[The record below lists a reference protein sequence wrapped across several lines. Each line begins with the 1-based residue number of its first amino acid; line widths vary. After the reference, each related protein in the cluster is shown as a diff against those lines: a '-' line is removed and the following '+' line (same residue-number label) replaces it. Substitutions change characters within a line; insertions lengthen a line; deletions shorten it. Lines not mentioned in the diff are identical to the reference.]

1 MLESAYMGRQF
12 ENRPDLEK
20 KGEIVSQI
28 YHNLPEG
35 LSEEDINRLK
45 NIVSEFATGFRILMD
60 KGPYVTVFG
69 SSRINTASSEYR
81 MGMELG
87 EKLAKIGYSVLT
99 GGGPGVMEAVNRGAH
114 EANGHSA
121 GINIFLPEEQ
131 RANPYIEPAITMNYF
146 FVRKVLLL
154 KYSTA
159 FIFMPGGFG
168 TLDELFET
176 VTLVQTKKIAPFPV
190 ILVGR
195 EFWNGLLEW
204 IRKKLEDEK
213 LIGPGDM
220 QCLYLADTVPEIIQ
234 IMTEKAPLYEHH
246 G

>member
-1 MLESAYMGRQF
+1 MTGKFDRKAE
-12 ENRPDLEK
+12 LEK
-20 KGEIVSQI
+20 KGEIVSHL

-35 LSEEDINRLK
+35 LSDEDINRLK
-45 NIVSEFATGFRILMD
+45 NIVSEFATGFRLMMD

-69 SSRINTASSEYR
+69 SSRVRVGSTEYQI
-81 MGMELG
+81 GLELG
-87 EKLAKIGYSVLT
+87 QLLAKAGYSVLT

-131 RANPYIEPAITMNYF
+131 KANPYIEPAITMNYF

-176 VTLVQTKKIAPFPV
+176 VTLVQTKKIAAFPV
-190 ILVGR
+190 ILIGK
-195 EFWNGLLEW
+195 EFWNGLIDW
-204 IRKKLEDEK
+204 IHLKLKDGNM
-213 LIGPGDM
+213 ISPADVN
-220 QCLYLADTVPEIIQ
+220 CIYLADTAEEAVEI
-234 IMTEKAPLYEHH
+234 MVKKAPLY
-246 G
+246 GPRA

>member
-1 MLESAYMGRQF
+1 MLEFVPMTGQF
-12 ENRPDLEK
+12 EDKGDLEK
-20 KGEIVSQI
+20 KGEIVSHL
-28 YHNLPEG
+28 YHNLPAG
-35 LSEEDINRLK
+35 LSEADINRLK
-45 NIVSEFATGFRILMD
+45 NIVSEFATGFRLMMD

-69 SSRINTASSEYR
+69 SSRIGEDSPEYR
-81 MGMELG
+81 LGMELG
-87 EKLAKIGYSVLT
+87 QALAKMGYSVLT

-121 GINIFLPEEQ
+121 GINIFLPDEQ
-131 RANPYIEPAITMNYF
+131 MANPYIEPAITMNHF

-190 ILVGR
+190 ILIGK
-195 EFWNGLLEW
+195 EFWSGLMEW
-204 IRKKLEDEK
+204 IHAKLKEGN
-213 LIGPGDM
+213 LINPDDIH
-220 QCLYLADTVPEIIQ
+220 CIYPVDSVAEAVEVIL
-234 IMTEKAPLYEHH
+234 EKAPLYGHDV
-246 G
+246 

>member
-1 MLESAYMGRQF
+1 MAEQF
-12 ENRPDLEK
+12 NNKGDMEK
-20 KGEIVSQI
+20 KGEIVSHLYQ
-28 YHNLPEG
+28 HLPEG

-69 SSRINTASSEYR
+69 SSRVSENSPEYR
-81 MGMELG
+81 TGMELG
-87 EKLAKIGYSVLT
+87 QKLVKKGYSVLT

-121 GINIFLPEEQ
+121 GINIFLPDEQ

-190 ILVGR
+190 ILIGK
-195 EFWNGLLEW
+195 EFWSGLIEW
-204 IRKKLEDEK
+204 IHKKLEEAN
-213 LIGPGDM
+213 LISPADVN
-220 QCLYLADTVPEIIQ
+220 CIYLADTAEEAVEIMI
-234 IMTEKAPLYEHH
+234 EKAPLYGHH
-246 G
+246 D

>member
-1 MLESAYMGRQF
+1 
-12 ENRPDLEK
+12 
-20 KGEIVSQI
+20 
-28 YHNLPEG
+28 
-35 LSEEDINRLK
+35 
-45 NIVSEFATGFRILMD
+45 
-60 KGPYVTVFG
+60 
-69 SSRINTASSEYR
+69 
-81 MGMELG
+81 
-87 EKLAKIGYSVLT
+87 
-99 GGGPGVMEAVNRGAH
+99 
-114 EANGHSA
+114 
-121 GINIFLPEEQ
+121 
-131 RANPYIEPAITMNYF
+131 MNYF

>member
-1 MLESAYMGRQF
+1 MARKFDNKG
-12 ENRPDLEK
+12 DLEK
-20 KGEIVSQI
+20 KGEIVSRL

-45 NIVSEFATGFRILMD
+45 NIVSEFATGFRLLMD

-69 SSRINTASSEYR
+69 SSRIAEDSIEYG

-87 EKLAKIGYSVLT
+87 QQLAKIGYSVLT

-131 RANPYIEPAITMNYF
+131 RANPYINPAITMNYF

-176 VTLVQTKKIAPFPV
+176 VTLVQTKKIKAFPV
-190 ILVGR
+190 ILIGR

-204 IRKKLEDEK
+204 IHIKLQDGN
-213 LIGPGDM
+213 LISPADIN
-220 QCLYLADTVPEIIQ
+220 CIYLADTVDEAVK
-234 IMTEKAPLYEHH
+234 IMVEKAPLYENH

>member
-1 MLESAYMGRQF
+1 MLKFISMTKQF
-12 ENRPDLEK
+12 EDKGDLEK
-20 KGEIVSQI
+20 KGEIVSHL
-28 YHNLPEG
+28 YHTLPEG
-35 LSEEDINRLK
+35 LSEEDVNRLK
-45 NIVSEFATGFRILMD
+45 SIVSEFAVGFRLMMD

-69 SSRINTASSEYR
+69 SSRIGEDSPEYR

-87 EKLAKIGYSVLT
+87 KALAKIGYSVLT

-121 GINIFLPEEQ
+121 GVNIFLPDEQ
-131 RANPYIEPAITMNYF
+131 RANPYIEPAITMNHF

-190 ILVGR
+190 ILIGR
-195 EFWNGLLEW
+195 EFWSGLMEW
-204 IRKKLEDEK
+204 IQKKLKDGD
-213 LIGPGDM
+213 LINPADIN
-220 QCLYLADTVPEIIQ
+220 CIYLADSVAEAVEL
-234 IMTEKAPLYEHH
+234 MLEKAPLYGHH
-246 G
+246 D